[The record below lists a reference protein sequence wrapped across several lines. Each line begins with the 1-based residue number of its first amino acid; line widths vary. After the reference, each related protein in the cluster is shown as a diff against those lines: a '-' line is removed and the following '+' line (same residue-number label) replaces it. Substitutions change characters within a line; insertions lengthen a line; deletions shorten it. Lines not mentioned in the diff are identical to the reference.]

1 MGSECIFSNKRIIDF
16 DLAGLQAEI
25 RMKGSELKNQFLSFL
40 VKKLLFINKYLPI
53 FALSKTV
60 KMKIRTEQIL
70 TFLKIVA
77 WLAFVGYAIKAGAQT
92 VALVVGFINPEL
104 KDRLYEANP
113 LLFKLL
119 KYNSSYFVNAMS
131 MLVFLSAFKAHV
143 WYLVIQLLSKLKL
156 QTPFSRDIA
165 KRLEKIAFELLGIW
179 LVNIVGMGY
188 LKWLEK
194 TTGEQLGDLGVG
206 DEFLLF
212 AAIVYIV
219 AQIFKRGIELKEE
232 NELTV

>member
-1 MGSECIFSNKRIIDF
+1 
-16 DLAGLQAEI
+16 
-25 RMKGSELKNQFLSFL
+25 MKGGELKNRLLSFL
-40 VKKLLFINKYLPI
+40 AKKLLFINKYLPI
-53 FALSKTV
+53 FASSKTV
-60 KMKIRTEQIL
+60 KMKTRTEQIL

-92 VALVVGFINPEL
+92 VGLVVGVINPAFSE
-104 KDRLYEANP
+104 KLYEVNQQF
-113 LLFKLL
+113 LKLRQ
-119 KYNSSYFVNAMS
+119 YNIQYFVNAMS
-131 MLVFLSAFKAHV
+131 MLVFLSAFKTHV
-143 WYLVIQLLSKLKL
+143 WYLVIQLLSKLRL

-179 LVNIVGMGY
+179 LVNIMGMAY

>member
-1 MGSECIFSNKRIIDF
+1 
-16 DLAGLQAEI
+16 
-25 RMKGSELKNQFLSFL
+25 
-40 VKKLLFINKYLPI
+40 
-53 FALSKTV
+53 
-60 KMKIRTEQIL
+60 MKIRTEQIL

-92 VALVVGFINPEL
+92 VALVVGVINPEL
-104 KDRLYEANP
+104 RDKLYEANS

-131 MLVFLSAFKAHV
+131 LLVFLSAFKAHV

-179 LVNIVGMGY
+179 LVNIVGMTY
-188 LKWLEK
+188 VKWLEK
-194 TTGEQLGDLGVG
+194 NTGEQLGDLGVG

>member
-1 MGSECIFSNKRIIDF
+1 M
-16 DLAGLQAEI
+16 
-25 RMKGSELKNQFLSFL
+25 
-40 VKKLLFINKYLPI
+40 FINKYLPI

-104 KDRLYEANP
+104 GDKLYEANP

-119 KYNSSYFVNAMS
+119 KYNSSYFANAMS

-143 WYLVIQLLSKLKL
+143 WYLVIQLLSKLRL

>member
-1 MGSECIFSNKRIIDF
+1 M
-16 DLAGLQAEI
+16 
-25 RMKGSELKNQFLSFL
+25 
-40 VKKLLFINKYLPI
+40 FINKYLSI

-60 KMKIRTEQIL
+60 MMKIKTEHIL
-70 TFLKIVA
+70 TFLKVVA

-92 VALVVGFINPEL
+92 VGLVVGVINPAFSE
-104 KDRLYEANP
+104 KLYEVNQQF
-113 LLFKLL
+113 LKLRQ
-119 KYNSSYFVNAMS
+119 YNIQYFVNTMS
-131 MLVFLSAFKAHV
+131 MLVFLSAFKTHV
-143 WYLVIQLLSKLKL
+143 WYLVIQLLSKLRL

-165 KRLEKIAFELLGIW
+165 IRLEKIAFELLGIW
-179 LVNIVGMGY
+179 LVNIMGMVY